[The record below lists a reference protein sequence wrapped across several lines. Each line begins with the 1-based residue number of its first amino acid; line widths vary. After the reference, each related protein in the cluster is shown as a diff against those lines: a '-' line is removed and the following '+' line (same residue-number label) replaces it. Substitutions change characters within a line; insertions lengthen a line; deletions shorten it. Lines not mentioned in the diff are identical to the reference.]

1 MPTETSACL
10 IKMSAIAM
18 SPARSAASACSSEPV
33 ASPSSAPRR
42 LAFAIIVETAWTR
55 VSYFSRKWDL
65 RDSSR
70 DARASV
76 SPRSKPST
84 LPSSIALRAE
94 MRLPR
99 QVDFFGDPFRITA
112 DLVQFAGID
121 HRLRPSQDLRGHSHV
136 GAEFRVGLDLRPELR
151 QAVPGHPRLLVA
163 AALIEDVFDD
173 LLVLDCLDEASVADR
188 LTGVEQDDLRP
199 ARIESGGA
207 HLGDL
212 ALDVGHEVLRGR
224 LESVVQPGGH
234 LLRFCEFP

>member
-84 LPSSIALRAE
+84 LPSSIALRA
-94 MRLPR
+94 
-99 QVDFFGDPFRITA
+99 
-112 DLVQFAGID
+112 
-121 HRLRPSQDLRGHSHV
+121 PSRCV
-136 GAEFRVGLDLRPELR
+136 RAEFRVGLDLRPELR

-173 LLVLDCLDEASVADR
+173 LLVFDCLDEASVADR